1 MAFINGKEAL
11 FVNVKLTQME
21 IDLINLSP
29 TFVDQLLKYNRQVVD
44 NKIGPIAVN
53 AKNSGIHWDP
63 NGQVIEFGK
72 YGNTTY
78 DQLDPRI
85 FVGVLAHEIGHYIN
99 DPRDKAMDAEFA
111 AKMRDDFDVAA
122 IIGVTKEAEAAY
134 NNWLVA
140 REIAERG
147 GQQITVLGDRPDY
160 VTTPG
165 YDMNGMLTK
174 MYEANKGTLSADTLK
189 RVMIE
194 TAGSYLAQTEPGGTP
209 GMTYYQVYGSSYGA
223 SPKHLAQAPIT
234 DLQYSFD
241 GASGLLKTITFTFST
256 GQQQTSQYDGN
267 VLSTAALY
275 GANGQLVQHATYAA
289 GGFKT
294 QDSFFVN
301 GRETQQYN
309 FSPDKSYTK
318 YDFSIDGSQT
328 ASLYGVNGQM
338 NEYVKF
344 NASGIKTL
352 HSFYV
357 NGSET
362 QQYNFNLD
370 KSYTKYDFS
379 IDGSQTA
386 SLYGVNGQ
394 ITEYVKFNAS
404 GIKTLDSFYVNGRET
419 QQYNFNLDKSY
430 TKYDFG
436 IDGSQTASL
445 YSVNGQMTEHVKFNA
460 SGMKTLDSFY
470 VNGQE
475 TQQYKFN
482 LDKSYTKYD
491 FSIDGSQTASL
502 YGANG
507 QMTEYVKFNASGIK
521 TLDSFYVNGKETQQY
536 NFNLDKSYT
545 KYDFNIDG
553 SQTASLYGA
562 NGQMTEYAKFNP
574 SGFQMQDSLYV
585 NGKETQQYKFNLDN
599 SYTKYDFNLNGSQT
613 ASLYGVNGQ
622 MNEYATFNA
631 SGYKTQDIFYT
642 NGKATQQY
650 NFNLDNSYTKYDFS
664 VNGSQTATFV
674 GANGQVTEY
683 AMFNAGGFK
692 TKDVFYGA
700 DQKATRQLEFNLDG
714 SYTSHAFNA
723 DGSQFAALFGT
734 NGLITKYASFSADGF
749 KTQDISYTNGKA
761 TKQYDFSVDNS
772 YISHTFDG
780 AKEYIALYGSNHII
794 YDYSQY
800 SQNWMFERDFF
811 DPIGRQIE
819 ADRYDTNGQ
828 LRSFTKYTY
837 NNDGS
842 YWSNN
847 YSSTGQMTAQTKF
860 TGDGA
865 VIQNN
870 NIYIPGSG
878 YGFPIANAGWS
889 FQI

>member
-11 FVNVKLTQME
+11 FVNIKLTQME

-29 TFVDQLLKYNRQVVD
+29 TFVDQLLKYNRDVVD
-44 NKIGPIAVN
+44 NKIDPIAVN

-99 DPRDKAMDAEFA
+99 DAHDKAMDAQFA

-140 REIAERG
+140 REIVERG

-160 VTTPG
+160 VVTPG
-165 YDMNGMLTK
+165 YDMNGMLAK
-174 MYEANKGTLSADTLK
+174 MYEANRGTLSADTLK

-194 TAGSYLAQTEPGGTP
+194 AAGSYLAQTEPGGTP

-223 SPKHLAQAPIT
+223 SPKHLVQAPIT
-234 DLQYSFD
+234 ELKYTFDL
-241 GASGLLKTITFTFST
+241 ASWLVKSITFTFST

-275 GANGQLVQHATYAA
+275 GANGQILQHATYAA

-294 QDSFFVN
+294 QDSF
-301 GRETQQYN
+301 Y
-309 FSPDKSYTK
+309 
-318 YDFSIDGSQT
+318 
-328 ASLYGVNGQM
+328 VNGQ
-338 NEYVKF
+338 
-344 NASGIKTL
+344 
-352 HSFYV
+352 
-357 NGSET
+357 ET

-379 IDGSQTA
+379 IDGTQTASVYGANGQMTEYVKFNASGIKTLDSFYVNGNETQQYNFNLDKSYTKYDFNIDGSQTA
-386 SLYGVNGQ
+386 SLYGANGQ
-394 ITEYVKFNAS
+394 MTEYVKFNAS

-430 TKYDFG
+430 TKYDF
-436 IDGSQTASL
+436 
-445 YSVNGQMTEHVKFNA
+445 SV
-460 SGMKTLDSFY
+460 
-470 VNGQE
+470 
-475 TQQYKFN
+475 
-482 LDKSYTKYD
+482 
-491 FSIDGSQTASL
+491 DGSQTASL

-507 QMTEYVKFNASGIK
+507 RMTEYVKFNASGIK

-536 NFNLDKSYT
+536 NFNLDHSYT
-545 KYDFNIDG
+545 KYDFNVNG

-562 NGQMTEYAKFNP
+562 NGQMTEYVK
-574 SGFQMQDSLYV
+574 
-585 NGKETQQYKFNLDN
+585 
-599 SYTKYDFNLNGSQT
+599 
-613 ASLYGVNGQ
+613 
-622 MNEYATFNA
+622 FNA
-631 SGYKTQDIFYT
+631 SGYKTQDIFYS

-650 NFNLDNSYTKYDFS
+650 NFNLDKSYTKYDFS
-664 VNGSQTATFV
+664 VDGTQTATLV
-674 GANGQVTEY
+674 GVNGQVTEY
-683 AMFNAGGFK
+683 AKFNASGYK
-692 TKDVFYGA
+692 TQDIFYGA
-700 DQKATRQLEFNLDG
+700 DQKAAKQLDFNLDG
-714 SYTSHAFNA
+714 SYASHAFNS

-734 NGLITKYASFSADGF
+734 NGLITEYATFSASGF
-749 KTQDISYTNGKA
+749 KTQDILYTNGKA

-780 AKEYIALYGSNHII
+780 AKEYVALFGSNHII
-794 YDYSQY
+794 HDYYQY
-800 SQNWMFERDFF
+800 SQNWLFERDFF

-819 ADRYDTNGQ
+819 ADRFNTSGQ
-828 LRSFTKYTY
+828 LSNFTKYTY

-847 YSSTGQMTAQTKF
+847 YSATGQMTAQTKF

-870 NIYIPGSG
+870 SYLYPRQRLWLP
-878 YGFPIANAGWS
+878 YRQCRLEFPDLI
-889 FQI
+889 

>member
-29 TFVDQLLKYNRQVVD
+29 TFVDQLLKYNRDVVD
-44 NKIGPIAVN
+44 NKIDPIAVN

-99 DPRDKAMDAEFA
+99 DAHDKAMDAQFA

-140 REIAERG
+140 REIVERG

-160 VTTPG
+160 VVTPG
-165 YDMNGMLTK
+165 YDMNGMLAK
-174 MYEANKGTLSADTLK
+174 MYEANRGTLSADTLK

-194 TAGSYLAQTEPGGTP
+194 AAGSYLAQTEPGGTP

-234 DLQYSFD
+234 ELKYTFDL
-241 GASGLLKTITFTFST
+241 ASGLVKSITFSFST

-275 GANGQLVQHATYAA
+275 GANGQILQHATYAA

-294 QDSFFVN
+294 QDSF
-301 GRETQQYN
+301 Y
-309 FSPDKSYTK
+309 
-318 YDFSIDGSQT
+318 
-328 ASLYGVNGQM
+328 VNGQ
-338 NEYVKF
+338 
-344 NASGIKTL
+344 
-352 HSFYV
+352 
-357 NGSET
+357 ET

-379 IDGSQTA
+379 IDGTQTASVYGANGQMTEYVKFNASGFKTLDSFYVNGNETQQYNFNLDKSSTKYDFNIDGSQTA
-386 SLYGVNGQ
+386 SLYGANGQ
-394 ITEYVKFNAS
+394 MTEYVKFNAS

-430 TKYDFG
+430 TRYDFSV
-436 IDGSQTASL
+436 DGSQTASL
-445 YSVNGQMTEHVKFNA
+445 YGANGQMTEYVKFNA
-460 SGMKTLDSFY
+460 SGFKTLDSFY
-470 VNGQE
+470 VNGRE
-475 TQQYKFN
+475 TQQYNFN

-491 FSIDGSQTASL
+491 FSVDGSQTASL

-536 NFNLDKSYT
+536 NFNLDHSYT
-545 KYDFNIDG
+545 KYDFNVNG

-562 NGQMTEYAKFNP
+562 NGQMT
-574 SGFQMQDSLYV
+574 
-585 NGKETQQYKFNLDN
+585 
-599 SYTKYDFNLNGSQT
+599 
-613 ASLYGVNGQ
+613 
-622 MNEYATFNA
+622 EYATFNA

-650 NFNLDNSYTKYDFS
+650 NFNLDKSYTKYDFS
-664 VNGSQTATFV
+664 VDGTQTATLV
-674 GANGQVTEY
+674 GVNGQVTEY
-683 AMFNAGGFK
+683 AKFNASGYK
-692 TKDVFYGA
+692 TQDIFYGA
-700 DQKATRQLEFNLDG
+700 DQKATKQLDFNLDG
-714 SYTSHAFNA
+714 SYASHAFNS

-734 NGLITKYASFSADGF
+734 NGLITEYATFSASGF
-749 KTQDISYTNGKA
+749 KTQDILYTNGKA

-780 AKEYIALYGSNHII
+780 AKEYVALFGSNHII
-794 YDYSQY
+794 HDYYQY
-800 SQNWMFERDFF
+800 SQNWLFERDFF

-819 ADRYDTNGQ
+819 ADRFNTSGQ
-828 LRSFTKYTY
+828 LSNFTKYTY

-847 YSSTGQMTAQTKF
+847 YSATGQMTAQTKF

-870 NIYIPGSG
+870 SIYIPGNG